1 MDKTQPENKKAKI
14 LPFRQDVDF
23 FLKRGA
29 KERDRND
36 LLAAVQR
43 YRQAYHSDPADLD
56 SLPSFFGLKL

>member
-29 KERDRND
+29 K
-36 LLAAVQR
+36 A
-43 YRQAYHSDPADLD
+43 
-56 SLPSFFGLKL
+56 